1 MTQSRFLLAAML
13 ALLASCGIA
22 VGTSGSAD
30 SAPASAPPGTD
41 VYLFEVERVDGGL
54 RVVGGSRPAGRNLTD
69 RAGYDNQPAFAPDG
83 ASLLYTSIRSDGQAD
98 IYRIALASG
107 RTDRVMRTPESEY
120 SPTPMP
126 NADRI
131 STVRVEMDS
140 TQRLWSFAPNGSG
153 ATLVLA
159 DIRPVGYH
167 AWIDD
172 RMLALF
178 VLGTPPTLQIADA
191 RTGEAWTAASGIG
204 RSLLPIPGTREVSF
218 VQRSEA
224 EGEWEILALDVDTRE
239 IRPLART
246 LRDSEDLAWTPSG
259 ELLTGHGS
267 MLYRWEADSGR
278 WIEVADLEP
287 AGVRDITRI
296 AVSPGGDRIAVVGS
310 RD

>member
-41 VYLFEVERVDGGL
+41 VYLFEVERVDGRL
-54 RVVGGSRPAGRNLTD
+54 RVIGGSTPAGRNLTD
-69 RAGYDNQPAFAPDG
+69 RAGYDNQPAFTLDG

-98 IYRIALASG
+98 IYRIALVSG
-107 RTDRVMRTPESEY
+107 RTDRVTRTPESEY

-172 RMLALF
+172 RTLALF

-259 ELLTGHGS
+259 ELLTGYGS

>member
-1 MTQSRFLLAAML
+1 MARRITVWS
-13 ALLASCGIA
+13 A
-22 VGTSGSAD
+22 VGA
-30 SAPASAPPGTD
+30 A
-41 VYLFEVERVDGGL
+41 
-54 RVVGGSRPAGRNLTD
+54 RNLTD
-69 RAGYDNQPAFAPDG
+69 RAGYDNQPAFLPDG
-83 ASLLYTSIRSDGQAD
+83 TALLYTSIREDDQAD
-98 IYRIALASG
+98 IYRIELRSG
-107 RTDRVMRTPESEY
+107 RIDRLTRTVESEY

-126 NADRI
+126 GAARF
-131 STVRVEMDS
+131 STIRVEMDS
-140 TQRLWSFAPNGSG
+140 TQRLWSFSMSG
-153 ATLVLA
+153 EGAALVLP

-172 RMLALF
+172 RTLALF

-259 ELLTGHGS
+259 ELLTGYGS